1 MKKYNVD
8 NTFQSPT
15 ILSICTG
22 MRGLERGLE
31 RVIGDITVAAYV
43 EIEAFI
49 IYNLVRQMEQGVVDA
64 APIWSDLKTF
74 PSKEFHGKIH
84 GIIGGYPCQ
93 PFSLAGKRAGESD
106 ERHLWPHIEKLINAV
121 KPVWCF
127 FENVD
132 DHLSLGFD
140 TVYKS
145 LRNMGYSVE
154 AGIYTAQEAGA
165 PHERARLYI
174 LAMDNS
180 YCGRIQESI
189 QSKQV
194 KQEYAGIGNANYE
207 LGYTYCNGNQERNG
221 FRGSK
226 EEAGRNKSEENK
238 RQRIR
243 AEFIPTG
250 AKMADSNSGRGGKNI
265 EPSQLRTNMFKQ
277 SSRNSRLS
285 ATSENSKGRFN
296 RWPAGQG
303 QFQYEW
309 EAPRAIKP
317 GLGCTIN
324 GYNFRND
331 LLRMYG
337 NGVVEQ
343 TAEIAIRDLLKKFNN
358 PLM

>member
-8 NTFQSPT
+8 NTLQSPT

-106 ERHLWPHIEKLINAV
+106 ERHLWPHIERLINAV
-121 KPVWCF
+121 RPLWCF

-180 YCGRIQESI
+180 LC
-189 QSKQV
+189 KQI
-194 KQEYAGIGNANYE
+194 KRDNQRGFYRLFNRASTE
-207 LGYTYCNGNQERNG
+207 LGNTNSNGNEEGNG
-221 FRGSK
+221 LRRS
-226 EEAGRNKSEENK
+226 EEKTAGNKVEENK
-238 RQRIR
+238 RQRLW
-243 AEFIPTG
+243 AELVPADKAVADTNYTG
-250 AKMADSNSGRGGKNI
+250 FGEFRRSEPVRKKQLSI
-265 EPSQLRTNMFKQ
+265 ECGSFK
-277 SSRNSRLS
+277 
-285 ATSENSKGRFN
+285 T
-296 RWPAGQG
+296 WPAGQG